1 LRTVGIVAFACL
13 IPLAGSGQTTHKKHS
28 STSTTK
34 PTAAR
39 KKSTA
44 KPSAAHSKSRTAR
57 NRTTAKHRRGSRAKS
72 ASWRTRQLAPNP
84 ERYKEI
90 QQALAAKGYL
100 NAAPSGVWD
109 NESAEALRRFQ
120 RDQNLEPSGKLNS
133 MSLIALGLGPKREGG
148 PVVHSTPKV
157 IQPPQNLTPPA
168 VPQGSAPQGA
178 ASPAPASL
186 TPPAANAPPSAPS
199 TSPPKPQP

>member
-1 LRTVGIVAFACL
+1 MRTVGIVAFACL

-34 PTAAR
+34 PTAN

-44 KPSAAHSKSRTAR
+44 KPSATHSKSRTAR
-57 NRTTAKHRRGSRAKS
+57 NRTTTKHRRGSRAKS

-109 NESAEALRRFQ
+109 NESADALRRFQ

-148 PVVHSTPKV
+148 PAVPSTPKV
-157 IQPPQNLTPPA
+157 IPPQNPTPSA
-168 VPQGSAPQGA
+168 VPQER
-178 ASPAPASL
+178 
-186 TPPAANAPPSAPS
+186 
-199 TSPPKPQP
+199 